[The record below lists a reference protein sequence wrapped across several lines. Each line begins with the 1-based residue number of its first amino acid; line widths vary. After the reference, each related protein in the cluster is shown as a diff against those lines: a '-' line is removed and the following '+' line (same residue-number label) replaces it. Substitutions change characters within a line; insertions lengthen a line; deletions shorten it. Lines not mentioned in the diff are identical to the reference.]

1 MSRRFDS
8 VLVANR
14 GEIACRVIRTA
25 RAQGY
30 RTIAV
35 YSEADADAPHVQLAD
50 TAVLIGPAPV
60 KDSYLDQHRILAAA
74 ERTGAGAVHPGYG
87 FLSENAAFAGA
98 CAAAGLVFIGP
109 AAAAI
114 EAMGDKAR
122 AKRRML
128 DAGVPCIPGY
138 QEEDQSDDRLIAAAK
153 DIGPPL
159 MVKAAAG
166 GGGRGMR
173 LVEDLEHL
181 PAALASARSE
191 AESAFGSGELILEKA
206 LIRPRHV
213 EVQVF
218 GDSHGN
224 VIHLGER
231 DCSVQRRHQKVVEEA
246 PCPVMT
252 PELREAMGQAAVNAA
267 KSIDYVGAGTVEF
280 LLDAD
285 GNFYFL
291 EMNTRLQVEHPVTEL
306 VTGLDLVA
314 LQFDVAQ
321 GGGLPLDQQEVRLD
335 GHAIE
340 VRLYAEDSQNDFLPA
355 SGPAL
360 LWLPP
365 RGEGVR
371 VDHGLL
377 PGQEVSPFYDPMVA
391 KIIAVGPS
399 REVARRRLLRAL
411 EDTALFGF
419 ETNREFLIEVLASDC
434 FVDGGATTAFIAE
447 QFPEGFRASTPTR
460 EHCVVAACLQYL
472 EALDQSERYMVTPAL
487 ELSGWSGHRGLSTH
501 LRYALDGEPVDLR
514 VRQAAPDLYRV
525 AVGDEEHVVRW
536 LSEGEEGTARIAVDG
551 IQRNLAWCFPECGQV
566 ALQLAGRAVV
576 FSNQLA
582 LTAAELA
589 GAGSG
594 SVTAPMHG
602 NLMSLKVSVGDTVA
616 EGDTLAVMEAMKMEH
631 KLVAEV
637 AGEVLAIH
645 ASAGDQVSAG
655 AVLLEIGAP
664 D

>member
-109 AAAAI
+109 SAAAI

-138 QEEDQSDDRLIAAAK
+138 QEEDQSDDTLIAAAK

-206 LIRPRHV
+206 LIQPRHV

-218 GDSHGN
+218 GDSHRNCG
-224 VIHLGER
+224 R
-231 DCSVQRRHQKVVEEA
+231 
-246 PCPVMT
+246 P
-252 PELREAMGQAAVNAA
+252 
-267 KSIDYVGAGTVEF
+267 
-280 LLDAD
+280 
-285 GNFYFL
+285 
-291 EMNTRLQVEHPVTEL
+291 
-306 VTGLDLVA
+306 
-314 LQFDVAQ
+314 
-321 GGGLPLDQQEVRLD
+321 
-335 GHAIE
+335 
-340 VRLYAEDSQNDFLPA
+340 
-355 SGPAL
+355 
-360 LWLPP
+360 W
-365 RGEGVR
+365 
-371 VDHGLL
+371 
-377 PGQEVSPFYDPMVA
+377 
-391 KIIAVGPS
+391 
-399 REVARRRLLRAL
+399 
-411 EDTALFGF
+411 
-419 ETNREFLIEVLASDC
+419 
-434 FVDGGATTAFIAE
+434 
-447 QFPEGFRASTPTR
+447 
-460 EHCVVAACLQYL
+460 
-472 EALDQSERYMVTPAL
+472 
-487 ELSGWSGHRGLSTH
+487 
-501 LRYALDGEPVDLR
+501 
-514 VRQAAPDLYRV
+514 VRQR
-525 AVGDEEHVVRW
+525 
-536 LSEGEEGTARIAVDG
+536 
-551 IQRNLAWCFPECGQV
+551 
-566 ALQLAGRAVV
+566 
-576 FSNQLA
+576 
-582 LTAAELA
+582 
-589 GAGSG
+589 
-594 SVTAPMHG
+594 
-602 NLMSLKVSVGDTVA
+602 
-616 EGDTLAVMEAMKMEH
+616 
-631 KLVAEV
+631 
-637 AGEVLAIH
+637 
-645 ASAGDQVSAG
+645 
-655 AVLLEIGAP
+655 
-664 D
+664 